1 MPAPRNKSLF
11 LQISISKVF
20 RGVFILRK
28 NVQKNGTAVF
38 QKCTGREETE
48 QKKRWKLPKSS
59 RYLLGVFLVAGL
71 AAGLF
76 FLGRKSNSEEGQNRK
91 FEKFTE
97 RVFCEELESNTV
109 SLHYTL
115 REPEAYGIE
124 HSTVTFGNFTVDGKE
139 TQVSVENLQEML
151 KTFLYEKLD
160 VQNRLTYD
168 ILEYYLEL
176 MADDAEYILYDEPLG
191 LVSGVQTQLPVLL
204 SEYPLTCREDVEIY
218 LELMRTTPEYFES
231 LIDFEKEKSKS
242 GLFMSDAVADQVM
255 EQCTAFMEMGEN
267 NYLISTFVERIKQ
280 VKELNESEKS
290 EYIQENAL
298 ALNSY
303 VLPAYGKLKAEVQ
316 ELKGTG
322 KNEQG
327 LCYIPNGTA
336 YYEQIVREET
346 GSERTVE
353 EMEDLTRRQIVA
365 DLEAMEEVLGIG
377 QNTQPKRNADESA
390 GQGNAEQG
398 DAEQGDAEQ
407 ENAGQG
413 DAGTDAERGNTVKR
427 NAVVEQAQETASA
440 QVEAVTAP
448 NPVSILKQLEEG
460 IKKCFP
466 EPPKTN
472 VDVKYVPKAME
483 AHLSPAF
490 YMIPA
495 IDDYQDNVIYVN
507 QAHMGNTL
515 TLYTTLA
522 HEGYPGHL
530 YQTVY
535 YAGTNPAPIRNILN
549 FGGYVEGWAT
559 YAEMCSYSLAPF
571 PKAQAVLLQKN
582 SSILLGIYTLADI
595 GIHYH
600 GWSRADLAAFFS
612 NYGIKD
618 TAVTDR
624 MYDLILG
631 APGNYLKY
639 YIGYVE
645 FLELKKIWIKEMGAD
660 SPQKAFHEAV
670 LKVGPA
676 PFELVEKYMWEM
688 GEETS

>member
-1 MPAPRNKSLF
+1 M
-11 LQISISKVF
+11 
-20 RGVFILRK
+20 RK
-28 NVQKNGTAVF
+28 NGRNGWTAIFGKEGRKKNEREICRKIVQSILAV
-38 QKCTGREETE
+38 
-48 QKKRWKLPKSS
+48 
-59 RYLLGVFLVAGL
+59 VFVAGL
-71 AAGLF
+71 ATGLI
-76 FLGRKSNSEEGQNRK
+76 FLDKRNHSEEGQNQK
-91 FEKFTE
+91 FETFTE
-97 RVFCEELESNTV
+97 KVFCEELSSNTV

-115 REPEAYGIE
+115 RDPKAYGIE
-124 HSTVTFGNFTVDGKE
+124 KSAVTFGSFSVDGKE
-139 TQVSVENLQEML
+139 TQAAVENLKEML
-151 KTFLYEKLD
+151 KTFDYGKLN

-168 ILEYYLEL
+168 ILEYHLEQTEEDTKYL
-176 MADDAEYILYDEPLG
+176 LYEEPLG

-218 LELMRTTPEYFES
+218 LKLMRTTPEYFDS
-231 LIDFEKEKSKS
+231 LIAFEKKKAKE
-242 GLFMSDAVADQVM
+242 GLFMSDTAADQVI
-255 EQCTAFMEMGEN
+255 EQCTAFMEMGES

-280 VKELNESEKS
+280 IKELDTHEKS
-290 EYIQENAL
+290 DYIRKNAL

-316 ELKGTG
+316 ALKGTG

-327 LCYIPNGTA
+327 LCYFSGGTA
-336 YYEQIVREET
+336 YYEQVVKKMT
-346 GSERTVE
+346 GSERTVT
-353 EMEDLTRRQIVA
+353 EMENLTRRQIVA
-365 DLEAMEEVLGIG
+365 DLEAMEKVLGIRQG
-377 QNTQPKRNADESA
+377 VEMEENGLPKEPESSEVVAKQNA
-390 GQGNAEQG
+390 
-398 DAEQGDAEQ
+398 
-407 ENAGQG
+407 
-413 DAGTDAERGNTVKR
+413 
-427 NAVVEQAQETASA
+427 
-440 QVEAVTAP
+440 
-448 NPVSILKQLEEG
+448 VSILNQLEAG
-460 IKKCFP
+460 IRKCFP

-483 AHLSPAF
+483 EHLSPAF

-495 IDDYQDNVIYVN
+495 IDDYKENVIYVN
-507 QAHMGNTL
+507 QAHMGNPL

-559 YAEMCSYSLAPF
+559 YAEMCSYSLASL
-571 PKAQAVLLQKN
+571 PKTQAVLLQKN
-582 SSILLGIYTLADI
+582 SSILLGLYTLADI

-600 GWSRADLAAFFS
+600 GWSRVDLNAFFT

-618 TAVTDR
+618 RTVTDR
-624 MYDLILG
+624 IYNLILG

-645 FLELKKIWIKEMGAD
+645 FLELKKTWIKEMGSD

-676 PFELVEKYMWEM
+676 PFTLVEKYMWEM
-688 GEETS
+688 EEETP

>member
-1 MPAPRNKSLF
+1 MRKNGQKDWAEVFQRCARGRETGQKEIRKF
-11 LQISISKVF
+11 QKVF
-20 RGVFILRK
+20 
-28 NVQKNGTAVF
+28 
-38 QKCTGREETE
+38 
-48 QKKRWKLPKSS
+48 
-59 RYLLGVFLVAGL
+59 RYLLGVLLVAGL

-76 FLGRKSNSEEGQNRK
+76 YLGRRSNSEEGQNRK
-91 FEKFTE
+91 FENFTE
-97 RVFCEELESNTV
+97 KVFCKELASNTV

-115 REPEAYGIE
+115 RDPEAYGIE
-124 HSTVTFGNFTVDGKE
+124 HSTVTFGNFTTEGKE
-139 TQVSVENLQEML
+139 TQASVENLQKML

-176 MADDAEYILYDEPLG
+176 MSDDAEYILYDEPLG

-204 SEYPLTCREDVEIY
+204 SEYPLTCREDVETY
-218 LELMRTTPEYFES
+218 LELMRTTPEYFDS
-231 LIDFEKEKSKS
+231 LIDFEKEKSKA
-242 GLFMSDAVADQVM
+242 GLFMSDKAADQVM
-255 EQCTAFMEMGEN
+255 EQCTAFMEMGES

-280 VKELNESEKS
+280 VKELNENEKS
-290 EYIQENAL
+290 AYIQENAL

-316 ELKGTG
+316 ALKGTG
-322 KNEQG
+322 ENEQG
-327 LCYIPNGTA
+327 LCYLPNGTA
-336 YYEQIVREET
+336 YYEQVVRAET
-346 GSERTVE
+346 GSDRTVE

-377 QNTQPKRNADESA
+377 KDTQPPRTA
-390 GQGNAEQG
+390 
-398 DAEQGDAEQ
+398 Q
-407 ENAGQG
+407 ENA
-413 DAGTDAERGNTVKR
+413 DAI
-427 NAVVEQAQETASA
+427 EQAQETASM
-440 QVEAVTAP
+440 QVAAVTAP
-448 NPVSILKQLEEG
+448 NPVSILKRLEEG

-466 EPPKTN
+466 KPPETN

-483 AHLSPAF
+483 DHLSPAF

-582 SSILLGIYTLADI
+582 SSILLGLYTLSDI

-600 GWSRADLAAFFS
+600 GWSRADLSAFFS

-618 TAVTDR
+618 TTVTDR
-624 MYDLILG
+624 IYDLILG

-645 FLELKKIWIKEMGAD
+645 FLELKKAWIKEKGAD

-676 PFELVEKYMWEM
+676 PFELVEKYMWKM
-688 GEETS
+688 GEEAS